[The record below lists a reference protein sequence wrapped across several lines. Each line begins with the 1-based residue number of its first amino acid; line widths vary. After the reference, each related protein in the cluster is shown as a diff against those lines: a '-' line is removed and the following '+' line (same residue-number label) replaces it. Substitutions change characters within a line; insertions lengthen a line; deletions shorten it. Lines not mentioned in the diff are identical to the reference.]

1 MDKEW
6 LEDWEKEQKAAE
18 EKAKESIPS
27 WIERGKALIFP
38 ERYEEWEQCVQ
49 VRAKDLYHGMDL
61 DAALE
66 IMEVLDKGASIEE
79 AKKILDD
86 QNHSGMSDSIVRNI
100 IFHFSSKGPEF
111 WEATSFERI
120 PLETRRIIKAKK
132 KENKQ
137 LAEAHAKTNGSR
149 KHM

>member
-1 MDKEW
+1 MDKET
-6 LEDWEKEQKAAE
+6 LEDWEKERKAAE
-18 EKAKESIPS
+18 EKAKERIPS
-27 WIERGKALIFP
+27 WIERGQALIFP
-38 ERYEEWEQCVQ
+38 ERYEKWEQCVQ
-49 VRAKDLYHGMDL
+49 DSVKHLYYGMDL

-86 QNHSGMSDSIVRNI
+86 QNHSGMSDEIVRSI

-111 WEATSFERI
+111 WEATSSERI
-120 PLETRRIIKAKK
+120 PLKTKKIIREKK
-132 KENKQ
+132 KENQK